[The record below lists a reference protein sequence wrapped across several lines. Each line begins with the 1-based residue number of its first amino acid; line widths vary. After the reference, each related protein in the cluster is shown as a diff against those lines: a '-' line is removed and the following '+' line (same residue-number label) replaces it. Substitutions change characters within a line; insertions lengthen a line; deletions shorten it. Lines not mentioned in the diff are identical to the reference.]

1 MNIKPIAYFRSPLK
15 SKFGVPRQSGIAT
28 RLVGK
33 IVMEKEWNA
42 PECLRGLEDFDYLW
56 ILWGFSAN
64 VDAPKH
70 TTVRPPRLGGN
81 RRMGVFATR
90 SSFRPNNIGMS
101 AVRIMSITALPG
113 KQVEIEVSGADL
125 MDGSPI
131 YDIKPYLPEFDSHP
145 DVRGGFAATE
155 KWEKLNVEIPDDIRY
170 RLGEDSCRLVEQLLG
185 EDPRPHYHDD
195 PERVYGMTVD
205 GYDVRFQVVE
215 NTAKV
220 IHIDLF

>member
-1 MNIKPIAYFRSPLK
+1 MNIKPIAYYRSPLK

-28 RLVGK
+28 HLVGK
-33 IVMEKEWNA
+33 IVMEKEWNN

-64 VDAPKH
+64 VDSPKH
-70 TTVRPPRLGGN
+70 PTVRPPRLGGN

-101 AVRIMSITALPG
+101 AVRILSLTVFPG
-113 KQVEIEVSGADL
+113 KPIEIEVSGADL
-125 MDGSPI
+125 MNGTPI
-131 YDIKPYLPEFDSHP
+131 YDIKPYLPEFDAHP
-145 DVRGGFAATE
+145 NARGGFASSE
-155 KWEKLNVEIPDDIRY
+155 KWEKLQVEIPDEIRQH
-170 RLGEDSCRLVEQLLG
+170 LGEENSRLVEQLLS

-195 PERVYGMTVD
+195 PERVYGMKVD
-205 GYDVRFQVVE
+205 GYDVRFKVVE
-215 NTAKV
+215 NTAKI